1 MTDDFSNIFPLSTTK
16 VVKGSRRIAREKV
29 LQMLYAYRSSGEETN
44 LLFEHIHNRSFNF
57 GDEEELLQPSKILKP
72 AEVIEIEADVPI
84 VWMKSDLIFLKKLF
98 EKSLLCGDISDNII
112 KEIVSNWEIDRISP
126 VEKIMIQ
133 IAYAEFVYF
142 ADVPPKVTINESI
155 EIVKA
160 YSTDKSGLFIN
171 GLLDTILNRLK
182 NEGLINKT
190 GRGLKDK

>member
-1 MTDDFSNIFPLSTTK
+1 
-16 VVKGSRRIAREKV
+16 
-29 LQMLYAYRSSGEETN
+29 
-44 LLFEHIHNRSFNF
+44 
-57 GDEEELLQPSKILKP
+57 LQPSKILKP